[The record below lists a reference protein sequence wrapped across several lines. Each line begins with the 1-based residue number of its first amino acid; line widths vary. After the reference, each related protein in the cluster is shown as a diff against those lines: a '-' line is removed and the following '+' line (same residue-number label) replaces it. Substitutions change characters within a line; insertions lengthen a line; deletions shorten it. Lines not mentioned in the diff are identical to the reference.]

1 MAEPSVRASLST
13 RETVVQWRKT
23 IARLGAFGRAHQ
35 RWLAL
40 GSLAA
45 LAVIGLR
52 LALPLVFRGLLH
64 AAFEDGDVPSSLLEA
79 LPLGGAALVLASL
92 LGLADH
98 LERLWYARFAS
109 GLARDVRRAAFR
121 EAIRAASPVGTEPAR
136 ARGELAFSLIGDTAR
151 MKTGVRGFLVHV
163 ATNLVL
169 SAGVVVVL
177 FVTSPILGLIFGVTA
192 GLSIAFTFRGAVRV
206 YQASKLARKRESK
219 LAESVHAAIA
229 RGEEDARTAKL
240 VDKDASLRVAATAAQ
255 GQTTWAT
262 HALFGLALCAAT
274 LFATDALGRGILT
287 RDETLTFFLYAL
299 SVRAPL
305 VQLSRQGSRAGK
317 IFAAGHRV
325 SRVLRASLE
334 TDDDEPT
341 SSIESGRTGAAR
353 VEEVAGS
360 DE

>member
-23 IARLGAFGRAHQ
+23 IARLGVFGRAHR

-45 LAVIGLR
+45 LAVIALR
-52 LALPLVFRGLLH
+52 LALPLVFRDLLSSAFGGG
-64 AAFEDGDVPSSLLEA
+64 AAPSSLTEA
-79 LPLGGAALVLASL
+79 LPLGGAAVVLATL

-98 LERLWYARFAS
+98 LERLWYPRFAS
-109 GLARDVRRAAFR
+109 GLARDVRRAAFQGAVRGSGAATTDDAR
-121 EAIRAASPVGTEPAR
+121 E
-136 ARGELAFSLIGDTAR
+136 RGEIAFALIGDTAR

-169 SAGVVVVL
+169 TSGVVVVM
-177 FVTSPILGLIFGVTA
+177 FVTSPLLGAIFAVTA
-192 GLSIAFTFRGAVRV
+192 GLSVAFTFRGAVRV

-229 RGEEDARTAKL
+229 RGTDDARTAKL
-240 VDKDASLRVAATAAQ
+240 VEKDASLRVAATAAQ

-274 LFATDALGRGILT
+274 LFAADALGRGVLS
-287 RDETLTFFLYAL
+287 REGTLTFFLYAL

-317 IFAAGHRV
+317 ILAAGHRV
-325 SRVLRASLE
+325 SRVLRGSPDDADRAASS
-334 TDDDEPT
+334 DA
-341 SSIESGRTGAAR
+341 SGRNGTAR
-353 VEEVAGS
+353 VEEVAAS